1 MIRQQ
6 ISQDRRAS
14 ARDRFIR
21 TQSIKGGIGVALALG
36 YLLLVGG
43 PDIAEAGAF
52 GLLIAPIALA
62 LLARTRLAV
71 ECLEAAS
78 LVLFAGLPTLLS
90 ILTGGLASPFLI
102 WLVLVPFE
110 GALAGGRKM
119 VIFAGV
125 AALLGLL
132 CVVGLEASDLLPMS
146 RLEETDARWFALSLL
161 VAVGQAS
168 LMAIAAQERNLAADA
183 AAEAG
188 EVRYRFLAENAL
200 DLITLHS
207 PDGQIRFASPASVTL
222 LGYAPRELS
231 GRSLADVAHAED
243 QALIASAFK
252 RANAGEVASA
262 ELRLKTRV
270 GRYVWSEFRC
280 RLAGRAGT
288 SCDIVAVTRDI
299 TERKAHE
306 RELIAARDLA
316 EDASRAKS
324 RFLANMSHE
333 LRTPLNAIL
342 GFSEVMTHQIFG
354 PVGAPRYLEY
364 SRLIHESGAHLLAL
378 INAVL
383 DMSKIEAGRYVL
395 KPEVLDLEETLGLA
409 ADFVRIQA
417 ENAGVALKCS
427 VPPEVRGVRADK
439 RALLQILINLLSN
452 GVKFTPNGGTV
463 TARAE
468 KTGKGLEISVSD
480 TGIGIAAADLGR
492 LGKPFEQIE
501 SEYTKVKEGTGLG
514 LALVRGLV
522 HLHGGTMTIESAL
535 GEGTTVRLV
544 FPDGIA
550 TLDDGAEVRNR
561 KSEVRMG

>member
-1 MIRQQ
+1 M
-6 ISQDRRAS
+6 AS
-14 ARDRFIR
+14 ARARFVR
-21 TQSIKGGIGVALALG
+21 TQSIKGGIGVGLALG
-36 YLLLVGG
+36 YVVLIGG
-43 PDIAEAGAF
+43 PDTAEAAAF
-52 GLLIAPIALA
+52 ALLIAPVGLA
-62 LLARTRLAV
+62 LLARARVAI

-90 ILTGGLASPFLI
+90 IFTGGLSSPFLI

-119 VIFAGV
+119 VLVAGI
-125 AALLGLL
+125 AAVLGLL
-132 CVVGLEASDLLPMS
+132 CVVGLEAAQLLPAS
-146 RLEETDARWFALSLL
+146 RLAVGDARWFALSLL
-161 VAVGQAS
+161 VAVGQAA

-183 AAEAG
+183 AVEAG

-207 PDGQIRFASPASVTL
+207 LDGEIRFASPASL
-222 LGYAPRELS
+222 ALFGYPPRELS
-231 GRSLADVAHAED
+231 GVTLSDLAHPDD
-243 QALIASAFK
+243 RPLIASALA
-252 RANAGEVASA
+252 RANAGEVVSA
-262 ELRLKTRV
+262 ELRLKSRH

-280 RLAGRAGT
+280 RLAGRAGGT

-342 GFSEVMTHQIFG
+342 GFSEVMTHEIFG

-364 SRLIHESGAHLLAL
+364 ARLIHQSGAHLLGL

-383 DMSKIEAGRYVL
+383 DMSKIEAGRYTL
-395 KPEVLDLEETLGLA
+395 KPEIFELEETLALA
-409 ADFVRIQA
+409 ADFVRLQA
-417 ENAGVALKCS
+417 EHGGVTLKHA
-427 VPPEVRGVRADK
+427 VLPDARRVRADK
-439 RALLQILINLLSN
+439 RALLQVLINLLSN
-452 GVKFTPNGGTV
+452 GVKFTPRGGVVSATAGV
-463 TARAE
+463 TPD
-468 KTGKGLEISVSD
+468 GLEISVGD
-480 TGIGIAAADLGR
+480 TGIGIATEDLHRLGR
-492 LGKPFEQIE
+492 PFEQIE

-522 HLHGGTMTIESAL
+522 HLHGGTVTIDSAM
-535 GEGTTVRLV
+535 GEGTTVRILL
-544 FPDGIA
+544 PHGIA
-550 TLDDGAEVRNR
+550 ATEGSVAAIA
-561 KSEVRMG
+561 